1 MSCKWRVAALIDRG
15 VEFRML
21 RLHGERLADIVLAEP
36 ESDGGLPESGTPADA
51 AIEAVGLGFRYAE
64 GEPWVLRDCSFR
76 IGAGESVAIVGASGC
91 GKTTLAKLLLGL
103 LPATEGGIRWG
114 GTGIRQLG
122 SASYR
127 KLVAAVMQDDH
138 LFAGSIAENIAFGDE
153 DADPLRIEE
162 AARQAAVHDEIA
174 AMPMGYHSLI
184 GDMGT
189 TLSGGQKQR
198 VILARALYRKPQ
210 LLVLDEATSHL
221 DVGREREVN
230 EAVRRLQLTR
240 IIIAHRPETI
250 ASADRVLELRDG
262 RICERPRSDGLAVG
276 TAPAMESVGG
286 IGSSIVGLPAGR
298 RRSSVR
304 RSYRRG
310 DRTGSAGSPSP
321 SPCRCGWEPCSRCWP
336 RERSHACSCSGNTR
350 TARAWVASW
359 CRTSAC
365 PRWSPRRRAWWAG

>member
-1 MSCKWRVAALIDRG
+1 
-15 VEFRML
+15 
-21 RLHGERLADIVLAEP
+21 
-36 ESDGGLPESGTPADA
+36 
-51 AIEAVGLGFRYAE
+51 
-64 GEPWVLRDCSFR
+64 
-76 IGAGESVAIVGASGC
+76 
-91 GKTTLAKLLLGL
+91 
-103 LPATEGGIRWG
+103 
-114 GTGIRQLG
+114 
-122 SASYR
+122 
-127 KLVAAVMQDDH
+127 MQDDH

-230 EAVRRLQLTR
+230 DAVRRLHLTR

-262 RICERPRSDGLAVG
+262 RICERPRSDGLAAG

-286 IGSSIVGLPAGR
+286 IGSSIIGLPA
-298 RRSSVR
+298 
-304 RSYRRG
+304 
-310 DRTGSAGSPSP
+310 
-321 SPCRCGWEPCSRCWP
+321 
-336 RERSHACSCSGNTR
+336 
-350 TARAWVASW
+350 
-359 CRTSAC
+359 
-365 PRWSPRRRAWWAG
+365 